1 MSTFLLIIVLVLGVA
16 LAITYFLKRRVE
28 KTMAAAQKQAAEAQK
43 ERDVEILRARGDIEA
58 AVANAQTAYEQ
69 KVSELNAE
77 SERIRAHY
85 EAEARKIADEANARG
100 RIRTVKRVCRTQR
113 CRRGSAEG
121 PRGGASRSNCVATGS
136 EE

>member
-1 MSTFLLIIVLVLGVA
+1 MSMFLLIVVLILGVA

-28 KTMAAAQKQAAEAQK
+28 KTVAAAQKQAADAKKQ
-43 ERDVEILRARGDIEA
+43 RDVEIERARGDIEA

-85 EAEARKIADEANARG
+85 EAEARKVAEEANARG
-100 RIRTVKRVCRTQR
+100 RIRT
-113 CRRGSAEG
+113 
-121 PRGGASRSNCVATGS
+121 
-136 EE
+136 